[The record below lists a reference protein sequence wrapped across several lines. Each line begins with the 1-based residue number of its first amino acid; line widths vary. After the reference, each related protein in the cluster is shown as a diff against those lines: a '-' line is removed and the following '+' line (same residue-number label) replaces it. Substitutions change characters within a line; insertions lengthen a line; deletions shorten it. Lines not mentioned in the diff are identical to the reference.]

1 MGNPNTTTTPTIITT
16 NTKINTNATTN
27 HIKVSQY
34 PYEEEL
40 LYPPCTYLTCKS
52 STKTGNIRY
61 LIMTASV
68 STARPNLKNIFT
80 VKDYDND
87 DDCLDYL
94 IETTCLDNLFDATI
108 SQYQKFALKIKRK
121 NNVRKI
127 VVEA

>member
-1 MGNPNTTTTPTIITT
+1 MGNPHANNDT
-16 NTKINTNATTN
+16 NTNLDTNTNTN
-27 HIKVSQY
+27 NTKVSQY

-52 STKTGNIRY
+52 SSKIGNVRY

-87 DDCLDYL
+87 DDILDYFL
-94 IETTCLDNLFDATI
+94 DITCLDHLLDATI

>member
-16 NTKINTNATTN
+16 NTNINTNATTN

-68 STARPNLKNIFT
+68 STARPSLKNIVT

-87 DDCLDYL
+87 DDCLDFIL
-94 IETTCLDNLFDATI
+94 DQTCLDHWLDVTI
-108 SQYQKFALKIKRK
+108 TQYQKLEVKVKRK
-121 NNVRKI
+121 DNVRKI